1 MQYVWVE
8 NRLSFYR
15 KTFCSGVYG
24 LILPRSGTGAGS
36 PPKFRD
42 KFEIPPEE
50 Q

>member
-1 MQYVWVE
+1 MQYDLAQ
-8 NRLSFYR
+8 NRLLFCR
-15 KTFCSGVYG
+15 KTFCSGAYG

-42 KFEIPPEE
+42 KFEIPPGE